1 MSKRENGYKV
11 IYNTLSKV
19 YAYKKLEKDIVPILI
34 NSFIKRYYK
43 EFFDKFKKFYLLKI
57 NCNYK
62 AKSKNGIISKK
73 YNFKFK
79 KSIKPNYPLY
89 DTKNSDEENKN
100 IEENKINAKPSR
112 YKIPRALLNRR
123 KSNIS
128 KDDEKLLKNIVMS
141 DSIDNNI
148 KKDKF
153 YYERLMP
160 YLVNY
165 LNDLRCNKLR
175 LVFIYFNYIKKNNLF
190 CILLKSWVKKQNYIF
205 KKMMIQKLIQSNIKQ
220 QLFLLMRRSII
231 NKLASEYFVE
241 INRRNQILILA
252 HKTKVFKNINKK
264 RKIIKFLRIWRVYV
278 IFLRDRAAQLERFE
292 KSFSETYEKLSD
304 SIFVDNGDE
313 KSVQTQVMSFLDKIT
328 HDEKMKL
335 KNNLG
340 VSQCS
345 LNSYLSA
352 RNLNNDLLNSYNN
365 NNITFHNDNE
375 SNISFSQFYS
385 GNIENEDKSL
395 NNSNN
400 NSIFNIKSS
409 IFSKNYK
416 NN

>member
-1 MSKRENGYKV
+1 
-11 IYNTLSKV
+11 
-19 YAYKKLEKDIVPILI
+19 
-34 NSFIKRYYK
+34 
-43 EFFDKFKKFYLLKI
+43 
-57 NCNYK
+57 
-62 AKSKNGIISKK
+62 
-73 YNFKFK
+73 
-79 KSIKPNYPLY
+79 
-89 DTKNSDEENKN
+89 
-100 IEENKINAKPSR
+100 
-112 YKIPRALLNRR
+112 
-123 KSNIS
+123 
-128 KDDEKLLKNIVMS
+128 
-141 DSIDNNI
+141 
-148 KKDKF
+148 
-153 YYERLMP
+153 
-160 YLVNY
+160 
-165 LNDLRCNKLR
+165 
-175 LVFIYFNYIKKNNLF
+175 
-190 CILLKSWVKKQNYIF
+190 
-205 KKMMIQKLIQSNIKQ
+205 MIQKLIQSNIKQ

-241 INRRNQILILA
+241 INRRNQLLILA
-252 HKTKVFKNINKK
+252 HKTKIYKNINKK

-278 IFLRDRAAQLERFE
+278 KFLRDRAAQMERFE

-352 RNLNNDLLNSYNN
+352 KNLNNDLLNSYNN

-375 SNISFSQFYS
+375 SNISFSKFYS

>member
-1 MSKRENGYKV
+1 M
-11 IYNTLSKV
+11 
-19 YAYKKLEKDIVPILI
+19 
-34 NSFIKRYYK
+34 
-43 EFFDKFKKFYLLKI
+43 
-57 NCNYK
+57 
-62 AKSKNGIISKK
+62 
-73 YNFKFK
+73 
-79 KSIKPNYPLY
+79 
-89 DTKNSDEENKN
+89 
-100 IEENKINAKPSR
+100 
-112 YKIPRALLNRR
+112 
-123 KSNIS
+123 
-128 KDDEKLLKNIVMS
+128 
-141 DSIDNNI
+141 
-148 KKDKF
+148 
-153 YYERLMP
+153 
-160 YLVNY
+160 
-165 LNDLRCNKLR
+165 
-175 LVFIYFNYIKKNNLF
+175 
-190 CILLKSWVKKQNYIF
+190 
-205 KKMMIQKLIQSNIKQ
+205 
-220 QLFLLMRRSII
+220 
-231 NKLASEYFVE
+231 
-241 INRRNQILILA
+241 
-252 HKTKVFKNINKK
+252 
-264 RKIIKFLRIWRVYV
+264 
-278 IFLRDRAAQLERFE
+278 ERFE

-375 SNISFSQFYS
+375 SNISFSKFYS